1 MYTLLKP
8 AAANRI
14 QMKKRQTDLMA
25 WARAVSLMIIKRFNI
40 ASARSTFSSI
50 VALKNSFDAF
60 ERSQILI
67 RTINSR
73 VDPKTLDIN
82 Y

>member
-25 WARAVSLMIIKRFNI
+25 WARAVYQIHQ
-40 ASARSTFSSI
+40 
-50 VALKNSFDAF
+50 
-60 ERSQILI
+60 EILI
-67 RTINSR
+67 PRPDR
-73 VDPKTLDIN
+73 
-82 Y
+82 